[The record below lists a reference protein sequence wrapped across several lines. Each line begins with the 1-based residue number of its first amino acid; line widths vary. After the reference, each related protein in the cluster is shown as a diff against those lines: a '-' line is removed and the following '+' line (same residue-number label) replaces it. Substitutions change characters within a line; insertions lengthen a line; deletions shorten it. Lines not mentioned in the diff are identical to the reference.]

1 MKRTTVLADE
11 ALLLEARSI
20 ARREGKTL
28 TRVVREAL
36 AEYVANHRPKKR
48 DLSWA
53 GVVDGGDPTIRERKR
68 EIILNYIKKRHGI
81 TD

>member
-11 ALLLEARSI
+11 ALLLEAKSI

-28 TRVVREAL
+28 THIVREAL

-53 GVVDGGDPTIRERKR
+53 GVVDSGDPTIHERKR